1 MTRVKV
7 LLTGATGYIGG
18 TVLSTLLAS
27 QSHRI
32 RDISITVLVRRQ
44 EQADK
49 LVSSRVTPLIFSGL
63 DDLEL
68 LERAASEH
76 DVVIHT
82 ASGFH
87 TASAEALIAGL
98 RKRNTYSY
106 YVHTSGTWNL
116 AEASL
121 ADLDAQLLEL
131 TDNDDILKLE
141 KELQAERPFSQRATD
156 LRVMSAV
163 ADSQVKAYIIMPPD
177 VYGYGTGLFAKTT
190 PQIEGMA
197 RDALKHGQAAYIR
210 NEDGI
215 VGYVHVADLAAL
227 YVVLLE
233 KLFND
238 HAAASVSEGIYFCST
253 GTHRWQETAARIG
266 ELGFRDS
273 HLVSAIPKAMRIHEA
288 AERWSGGDVR
298 DLRMGYCS
306 RFSTKPDKAMDLG
319 WRPQKD
325 QRDWL
330 AWIDTSFQA
339 ALKSQEKDK

>member
-1 MTRVKV
+1 MARVKV

-68 LERAASEH
+68 LERVASEH
-76 DVVIHT
+76 DVAIHT

-98 RKRNTYSY
+98 KKRSTNSCYI
-106 YVHTSGTWNL
+106 HTSGTWNL

-121 ADLDAQLLEL
+121 ADLGAQVLEL
-131 TDNDDILKLE
+131 TDNDDIIKLE
-141 KELQAERPFSQRATD
+141 EKLQAQRPFSQRATD

-163 ADSQVKAYIIMPPD
+163 AGSRVKAHIIMPPD
-177 VYGYGTGLFAKTT
+177 VYGSGTGLFAKTT
-190 PQIEGMA
+190 PQIEDMA

-227 YVVLLE
+227 YVVLLD

-238 HAAASVSEGIYFCST
+238 DAANSVSEGIYFCSA
-253 GTHRWQETAARIG
+253 GTHSWQETTEKIG
-266 ELGFRDS
+266 EIGFRDS
-273 HLVSAIPKAMRIHEA
+273 HLVSAAPKAISINEA
-288 AERWSGGDVR
+288 AERWSGGDVG

-306 RFSTKPDKAMDLG
+306 RFNTKPDKAIDLG

-330 AWIDTSFQA
+330 AWIDTSFRA
-339 ALKSQEKDK
+339 ALKGQGKD

>member
-1 MTRVKV
+1 MASVKV

-49 LVSSRVTPLIFSGL
+49 LVSSHVTPLIFSGL

-68 LERAASEH
+68 LERVASEH
-76 DVVIHT
+76 EVVIHT

-98 RKRNTYSY
+98 QKRSMDSY
-106 YVHTSGTWNL
+106 YIHTSGTWNL

-121 ADLDAQLLEL
+121 ADLGAQVLEF
-131 TDNDDILKLE
+131 TDNDNIIKLE
-141 KELQAERPFSQRATD
+141 EKLQAQWPFPQRATD
-156 LRVMSAV
+156 LRVMSA
-163 ADSQVKAYIIMPPD
+163 AAGSWVKAYIIMPPD
-177 VYGYGTGLFAKTT
+177 VYGFGTGMFAKTT
-190 PQIEGMA
+190 PQIEDMA

-215 VGYVHVADLAAL
+215 VGYVHVADLATL
-227 YVVLLE
+227 YVMLLD
-233 KLFND
+233 KLLD
-238 HAAASVSEGIYFCST
+238 DDAAASASEGIYFCSA
-253 GTHRWQETAARIG
+253 GTHSWQETMGRIG
-266 ELGFRDS
+266 EIGFRDS
-273 HLVSAIPKAMRIHEA
+273 HLVSAVPKAVSINEA

-298 DLRMGYCS
+298 DVRMGYCS
-306 RFSTKPDKAMDLG
+306 RFSTKPEKAMDLG
-319 WRPQKD
+319 WRPQKG
-325 QRDWL
+325 QGDWL
-330 AWIDTSFQA
+330 AWIDTSFRE
-339 ALKSQEKDK
+339 ALKSHEKDK